1 MRLDGLLPALAQTGA
16 FQSLLKNIEDK
27 QPLVGQ
33 QILRSARPYVTA
45 AIADALNRP
54 ILLITDRVDR
64 AYNITEQLPVWLPE
78 RTASRFLESSA
89 AFYERAPWSEE
100 VLRARLNTLGLLLNY
115 EKNTPCPIIVT
126 SAEALMQK
134 TLPVREFR
142 AGSRKLKVGQVQD
155 PDKLIRLWLD
165 LGYEA
170 TTIVAQAGQFTR
182 RGGIIDVFP
191 ATQTAPIRIE
201 FFGDEIESMRRFD
214 AASQRSLERIDTL
227 TFSPT
232 REALP
237 KFAPKVA
244 EKLKNWFMSQPTDDE
259 ATSLRPDYEV
269 LQQGIPFPLLE
280 FYLPWLYSQP
290 ASILDYLPENT
301 LVLVEDWN
309 NLHDSIASAEEEAIA
324 LREDKIRQNLLPEGA
339 PLAYHTWDSL
349 AEKLESFQTV
359 YLGQSANPVIG
370 QPEGLGALFI
380 PDSRFGGQ
388 IRLVLDHLRQLRRNG
403 EQTITVTRQA
413 EHLALLWSEANN
425 YIPPVENIAAYD
437 TLGMTTF
444 VQGELGEGWVL
455 KAYKKSIHL
464 LTDAEIFGW
473 KRPEPRR
480 HQRPKSITPETAF
493 ADLSVGDYVVH
504 VEFGIGRFVGLIR
517 RSVDGLD
524 REFLKLEYADGD
536 TLFVPIHQAERV
548 TRYVGGENTAPPRLH
563 KLGTQEWHQTRKKAS
578 EAAEAYAR
586 ELLELYAK
594 RASAQG
600 HAFNPDT
607 PWQHELEASFPY
619 VETDDQLQAIREVKQ
634 DMESSIPMDRLICG
648 DVGFGKTEIAVRAA
662 FKAVTDGKQVAL
674 LVPTTILAQQHY
686 QTFTERMASFPVK
699 VEMISR
705 FRTEEEQREIIK
717 ALADGTVDIVI
728 GTHRLLSQD
737 VKFEDL
743 GLLVIDEEQRFG
755 ITHKE
760 QLKQLRANLD
770 ILTLTATPIPRT
782 LYLGITGL
790 RDISV
795 IQTAPEERLPI
806 ATHVGMYDDRLVR
819 QAILREIDRGGQ
831 VFFVHNRVRTIKAIT
846 RQLENLIP
854 EATFAIAHG
863 QMNEHQLEKIM
874 RDFSHGEYDVLVS
887 TSIIESGLDIPNANT
902 MIIDRADW
910 FGLAELY
917 QLRGRVGRSANQA
930 YAYFF
935 HPSTSKL
942 TEEARA
948 RLETIGEETQLGA
961 GLSIAMRDLELR
973 GAGDILGKRQSG
985 HITAVGFH
993 LYTQLLAQ
1001 AIQKLKTK
1009 ANGAKPTPPT
1019 PTSIIIDLPLP
1030 TYIPPDYVE
1039 DTALRIQLYRRL
1051 ADLHELKEVKEMAS
1065 EFNDRFGPMPRAV
1078 ECLLFQL
1085 QVKIE
1090 ASHARATAVVT
1101 EQGKIAIK
1109 LPYLGQID
1117 RERLQAELGADVRVS
1132 RTAIFI
1138 SREGG
1143 DDEAWMV
1150 KLLDVLEK
1158 LGQEALAVT
1167 E

>member
-1 MRLDGLLPALAQTGA
+1 MRLDGLLPALTQTGV
-16 FQSLLKNIEDK
+16 FQSLLKNLEAQ
-27 QPLVGQ
+27 QPIAGQ
-33 QILRSARPYVTA
+33 QILRAARPYVVA
-45 AIADALNRP
+45 AIAQVVDRP

-64 AYNITEQLPVWLPE
+64 AYNLTEQLPVWLPE
-78 RTASRFLESSA
+78 RSVSRFLEPSA
-89 AFYERAPWSEE
+89 PFYERAPWSEE
-100 VLRARLNTLGLLLNY
+100 VLRARLHTLGLFY
-115 EKNTPCPIIVT
+115 HAKDAKTCPIVIA

-134 TLPVREFR
+134 TLPVREFTL
-142 AGSRKLKVGQVQD
+142 GTRKLKIGGTQD

-170 TTIVAQAGQFTR
+170 TTIVAQPGQFSR
-182 RGGIIDVFP
+182 RGGIVDVFP
-191 ATQTAPIRIE
+191 PTESNPIRIE
-201 FFGDEIESMRRFD
+201 FFDTEIESMRRFD
-214 AASQRSLERIDTL
+214 AATQRSLETLDTL
-227 TFSPT
+227 YFAPT

-237 KFAPKVA
+237 KYAPKVA
-244 EKLKNWFMSQPTDDE
+244 EHLRDWFMAQPIDDE
-259 ATSLRPDYEV
+259 AVSLRPDYEM
-269 LQQGIPFPLLE
+269 LQQGTPFPLLE
-280 FYLPWLYSQP
+280 FYLPWFYSQP
-290 ASILDYLPENT
+290 ASLLDYLPENT
-301 LVLVEDWN
+301 LIIIEDWH
-309 NLHDSIASAEEEAIA
+309 NLHDSIASHEEEAIA
-324 LREDKIRQNLLPEGA
+324 LREEKLRINLLPENA
-339 PLAYHTWDSL
+339 PLAYHTWDDLS
-349 AEKLESFQTV
+349 EKLESFQTL
-359 YLGQSANPVIG
+359 YLGQAENAVVG
-370 QPEGLGALFI
+370 QADHLGALFM
-380 PDSRFGGQ
+380 PGGRFGGQ

-403 EQTITVTRQA
+403 EQTVTVTRQA
-413 EHLALLWSEANN
+413 EHFALLWSESAP
-425 YIPPVENIAAYD
+425 YIPPVKDIPTDEN
-437 TLGMTTF
+437 LGATSF
-444 VQGELGEGWVL
+444 IEGELGEGWVL
-455 KAYKKSIHL
+455 KGQKILNL

-480 HQRPKSITPETAF
+480 HHRPKNITPETAF
-493 ADLSVGDYVVH
+493 ADLEIGDFVVH
-504 VEFGIGRFVGLIR
+504 VEFGIGRFAGLIR
-517 RSVDGLD
+517 RSLDGQE
-524 REFLKLEYADGD
+524 REFIKLEYADGD

-548 TRYVGGENTAPPRLH
+548 TRYIGSENTAPPKLH
-563 KLGTQEWHQTRKKAS
+563 KLGTQEWHQIRKKAS
-578 EAAEAYAR
+578 EAAEEYAK

-594 RASAQG
+594 RATSKG
-600 HAFNPDT
+600 FTFSPDT

-634 DMESSIPMDRLICG
+634 DMESTIPMDRLICG

-662 FKAVTDGKQVAL
+662 FKAVNDGKQVAI
-674 LVPTTILAQQHY
+674 LVPTTILAQQHF
-686 QTFTERMASFPVK
+686 QTFSERMANFPVK

-705 FRTEEEQREIIK
+705 FRSPEEQDAIIE
-717 ALADGTVDIVI
+717 ALADGSVDIVI
-728 GTHRLLSQD
+728 GTHRLLSKD
-737 VKFEDL
+737 VKFKDL

-831 VFFVHNRVRTIKAIT
+831 VFFVHNRVRTIKAIA
-846 RQLENLIP
+846 RQLEHLVP
-854 EATFAIAHG
+854 EASFAIAHG

-874 RDFSHGEYDVLVS
+874 RDFGKGAFDVLVS

-902 MIIDRADW
+902 MMIDRADW

-985 HITAVGFH
+985 HIAAVGFH
-993 LYTQLLAQ
+993 LYTQLLTQ
-1001 AIQKLKTK
+1001 AIQRHKSK
-1009 ANGAKPTPPT
+1009 ANGANTPIPL
-1019 PTSIIIDLPLP
+1019 PTSLIIDLPIP
-1030 TYIPPDYVE
+1030 TYIPTEYIE

-1051 ADLHELKEVKEMAS
+1051 ADLHEAEQVREMRA
-1065 EFNDRFGPMPRAV
+1065 ELNDRFGTLPRAM

-1085 QVKIE
+1085 DVKI
-1090 ASHARATAVVT
+1090 AAARARATAVVT
-1101 EQGKIAIK
+1101 EQGKIAVK
-1109 LPYLGQID
+1109 LPYLGQVD
-1117 RERLQAELGADVRVS
+1117 RERLQAELGAEVRVS
-1132 RTAIFI
+1132 RTALFI
-1138 SREGG
+1138 PR
-1143 DDEAWMV
+1143 DNDETTWMV
-1150 KLLDVLEK
+1150 RLMEVLEK
-1158 LGQEALAVT
+1158 LSQEAQVVEAGL
-1167 E
+1167 